1 MNTLAAAGTMACH
14 SCGSRDRPT
23 IDTSF
28 SQTTGALIVRWE
40 RHINGHLCA
49 RCVKYWFW
57 QFTQHNLVL
66 GWWRPISALATV
78 VFTIGNIVNY
88 LRAKAKFRSQR

>member
-66 GWWRPISALATV
+66 GGGGQSPHWPPWCSRLAT
-78 VFTIGNIVNY
+78 
-88 LRAKAKFRSQR
+88 S